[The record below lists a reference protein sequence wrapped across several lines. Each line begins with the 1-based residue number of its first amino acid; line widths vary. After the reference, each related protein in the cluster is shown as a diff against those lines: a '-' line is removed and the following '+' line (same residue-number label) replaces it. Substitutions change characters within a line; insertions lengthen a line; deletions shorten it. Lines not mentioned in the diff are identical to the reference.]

1 MRLQPHTI
9 RLPATALVLVAAS
22 LLPGAAAS
30 SSAAAAQK
38 AAPRLA
44 PPIVVGTPR
53 IEGRMQ
59 DGGTVVARGASWRPP
74 ALPAGDR
81 LLSFEVAY
89 VWSTC
94 ATPSSTCR
102 RPAGVPS
109 IVGMSFRR

>member
-1 MRLQPHTI
+1 MRLQPHTV

-22 LLPGAAAS
+22 LLPGAAS
-30 SSAAAAQK
+30 SSAAAAQR

-44 PPIVVGTPR
+44 PPVVVGSPR

-81 LLSFEVAY
+81 LMSFEVA
-89 VWSTC
+89 
-94 ATPSSTCR
+94 
-102 RPAGVPS
+102 
-109 IVGMSFRR
+109 